1 MALLDRTA
9 RSPDQLDEPGR
20 IPERILRIGFVIA
33 IVGTL
38 VQTASELVDYFAFD
52 LDVWNLNIDAD
63 NNAFAW
69 ASSVA
74 QFAAAFSCALLAI
87 TGWWSSRLLLALMLI
102 LAFFSLDDIARFH
115 EDLSFGLREDVLG
128 VQVAYGRVIWPIMF
142 FPLLAAAFLL
152 LWRFG
157 DRAAARSGWFIRL
170 GLVMLVLAV
179 FAEMGSTTIAGDS
192 ENTLPYV
199 LEVVVEEGLELA
211 AWVLIATAMASTLS
225 ATLLDLGR
233 RVA

>member
-9 RSPDQLDEPGR
+9 RSPDQLDEPDR
-20 IPERILRIGFVIA
+20 IPERILRIGLVIA

-74 QFAAAFSCALLAI
+74 QFAAAFCCALLAI
-87 TGWWSSRLLLALMLI
+87 AGWWSSRLLLALTLI
-102 LAFFSLDDIARFH
+102 LAFFSLDDIVRFH
-115 EDLSFGLREDVLG
+115 EDLAFEFREDVLG
-128 VQVAYGRVIWPIMF
+128 VQVAYGRIIWPIMF

-179 FAEMGSTTIAGDS
+179 FAEMGSTTIGGDS